1 MPQTPHDADAIPGRD
16 NTMRSAPT
24 ALTISA
30 SHWHSLIA
38 HLRTALP
45 AEGCGLLAAP
55 ATEDGDLAIT
65 HIFPGRNILDSPTR
79 FRMDPAE
86 VISAFRYMR
95 ENDLRLAAIFHSHP
109 TSAPTLSATDL
120 REAHYPNA
128 AIVIVSFALP
138 APEVAAWRLEAG
150 PEGITPAGIP
160 VRLNPE

>member
-1 MPQTPHDADAIPGRD
+1 
-16 NTMRSAPT
+16 MRSAPN

-38 HLRTALP
+38 HLHSALP

-55 ATEDGDLAIT
+55 DTEVGDLAIT
-65 HIFPGRNILDSPTR
+65 HMFPGRNILDSPTR

-109 TSAPTLSATDL
+109 TSPPILSATDL

-138 APEVAAWRLEAG
+138 TPEVAAWRLEAG
-150 PEGITPAGIP
+150 PDGVTPAQIP
-160 VRLNPE
+160 LRLDPE